1 MKNPSANY
9 TSIAVGVREGA
20 VRAMAMHRATFN
32 LKIMIMNNK
41 VIKAFV
47 CLIGVGI
54 LWLFTRVCV
63 ESAMFAPSG
72 SGLEA
77 FYGLSAI
84 FLGIACV
91 ASVIA
96 IIVAYVSND

>member
-1 MKNPSANY
+1 
-9 TSIAVGVREGA
+9 
-20 VRAMAMHRATFN
+20 
-32 LKIMIMNNK
+32 MNNK

-54 LWLFTRVCV
+54 LWLFARECV
-63 ESAMFAPSG
+63 ELAMFAPSD
-72 SGLEA
+72 SILEA

-84 FLGIACV
+84 FLGFICI

-96 IIVAYVSND
+96 IIVAYALND

>member
-1 MKNPSANY
+1 
-9 TSIAVGVREGA
+9 
-20 VRAMAMHRATFN
+20 
-32 LKIMIMNNK
+32 MNNK

-54 LWLFTRVCV
+54 LWLFTRECV
-63 ESAMFAPSG
+63 ELAVFAPSD

-77 FYGLSAI
+77 FYTLSAV
-84 FLGIACV
+84 FLGIACI

>member
-1 MKNPSANY
+1 
-9 TSIAVGVREGA
+9 
-20 VRAMAMHRATFN
+20 
-32 LKIMIMNNK
+32 MNNK

-54 LWLFTRVCV
+54 LWLLTRECV
-63 ESAMFAPSG
+63 ELAVFAPSG

-77 FYGLSAI
+77 FYTLSAVFFSFI
-84 FLGIACV
+84 CIAG
-91 ASVIA
+91 VIA